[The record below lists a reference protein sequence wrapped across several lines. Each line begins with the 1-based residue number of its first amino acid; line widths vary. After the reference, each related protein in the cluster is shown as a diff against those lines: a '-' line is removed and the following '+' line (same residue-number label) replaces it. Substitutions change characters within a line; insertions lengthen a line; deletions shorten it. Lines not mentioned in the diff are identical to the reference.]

1 MSPSSKHC
9 EGDLGLDEV
18 EAVVVVAV
26 GEAAL
31 TVHLAVPPVV
41 SFTTSEGSG
50 CEELTVGAADAN
62 P

>member
-18 EAVVVVAV
+18 EAVVVIAV
-26 GEAAL
+26 GDAV
-31 TVHLAVPPVV
+31 TVLLAVPTVL

-50 CEELTVGAADAN
+50 YEEVTVGAPDAS

>member
-26 GEAAL
+26 GDAV
-31 TVHLAVPPVV
+31 TVLLAVPTVL

-50 CEELTVGAADAN
+50 YEEVTVGAPDAS